1 MHYYRGEEPGRK
13 VLISAVVRG
22 IRLNLYSYT
31 SLFSGSQLDTGTEL
45 LLESLVIPEKGEV
58 LDVGCGYGAIGIF
71 AALVNP
77 RLRVYMIDVNPLA
90 VKISRYNAKV
100 NGVADR
106 VTVLLGDR
114 YKPVEH
120 MKFDAIYSNPPLSAG
135 MDMVEDIV
143 LGSAKRL
150 KPGGHAQFVLAK
162 GGYALIEK
170 ARSAFSAVEARSK
183 KGYILL
189 YLKP

>member
-1 MHYYRGEEPGRK
+1 MHYYRGEAPGRR

-31 SLFSGSQLDTGTEL
+31 SLFSGSKLDAGTEL
-45 LLESLVIPEKGEV
+45 LLEELVLPEEGEV

-71 AALVNP
+71 AALANP
-77 RLRVYMIDVNPLA
+77 KLRVYMVDVNPLA
-90 VKISRYNAKV
+90 VKVSKYNAKV
-100 NGVADR
+100 NGVGER
-106 VTVLLGDR
+106 VVVLLGDR

-135 MDMVEDIV
+135 MEIVEDIV
-143 LGSAKRL
+143 LGSAERL

-170 ARSAFSAVEARSK
+170 AKRLFSVVEAKSK